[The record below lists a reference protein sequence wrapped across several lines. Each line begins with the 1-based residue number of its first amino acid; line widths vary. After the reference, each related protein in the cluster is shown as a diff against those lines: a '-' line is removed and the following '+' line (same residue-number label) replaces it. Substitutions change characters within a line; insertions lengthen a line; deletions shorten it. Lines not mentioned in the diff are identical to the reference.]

1 MLQRDASA
9 KAAAR
14 RNPPEPEV
22 LRDARA
28 VLAGAVQRL
37 REATG
42 CELALAI
49 PLTGDA
55 APDVACAAFEGPPPL
70 PPDEAALA
78 AAATL
83 PGATDLA
90 DDAASLLRGLVRPRP
105 SGAVVPVRGAG
116 GQLLALLLVAYAER
130 RPVRPRTLALLD
142 ATARR
147 IAAPLDAAT
156 SAARLSRLDAE
167 LRRANR
173 LATLGAVAAEVA
185 HELRSPLV
193 AVKAFL
199 DLLPERPD
207 DPQLL
212 EKFLP
217 VVREELAR
225 AERLLGLVV
234 DYPREHEEARS
245 AALTPALEAVT
256 ALLSHLPRA
265 RGVRVETELPP
276 ALPELA
282 IGPDAL
288 RQLLLNLAL
297 NAVEASPK
305 GGHVALV
312 ARRADGGVEIQVE
325 DAGPGVADT
334 EHARIFE
341 PFHSTRAAG
350 HGGLGLAI
358 CRRIAQEAGGTIE
371 VASGDAGGC
380 VFRVWLPEASA
391 EAGHGTSTR

>member
-9 KAAAR
+9 APATPGSR
-14 RNPPEPEV
+14 PEPEV
-22 LRDARA
+22 LRDARS

-49 PLTGDA
+49 WRAADA
-55 APDVACAAFEGPPPL
+55 APDVAAAAFEGPPPL
-70 PPDEAALA
+70 APDEAVLA

-83 PGATDLA
+83 PAATDLA
-90 DDAASLLRGLVRPRP
+90 ANAASLLLGLVRPRP
-105 SGAVVPVRGAG
+105 SGAAVPVRGAG
-116 GQLLALLLVAYAER
+116 GELLALLLVAYAER

-142 ATARR
+142 ASARR
-147 IAAPLDAAT
+147 IATPLAA
-156 SAARLSRLDAE
+156 AAAAAKLSRLDAE
-167 LRRANR
+167 LRRVDR

-185 HELRSPLV
+185 HEVRSPLV
-193 AVKAFL
+193 AVKTFL
-199 DLLPERPD
+199 ELLPERSD

-234 DYPREHEEARS
+234 DHPREREAPRR
-245 AALTPALEAVT
+245 AALTPAFEAVT
-256 ALLSHLPRA
+256 ALLSQLPRA
-265 RGVRVETELPP
+265 RGVRVETSLAP
-276 ALPELA
+276 ALPEVA

-297 NAVEASPK
+297 NAVEASPE
-305 GGHVALV
+305 GGRVALV
-312 ARRADGGVEIQVE
+312 ARRATDGVEIRVE
-325 DAGPGVADT
+325 DEGPGVADA
-334 EHARIFE
+334 ERARIFE
-341 PFHSTRAAG
+341 PFHSTRAEG

-358 CRRIAQEAGGTIE
+358 CRRIAHEAGGAIA

-380 VFRVWLPEASA
+380 GFRISLPVA
-391 EAGHGTSTR
+391 